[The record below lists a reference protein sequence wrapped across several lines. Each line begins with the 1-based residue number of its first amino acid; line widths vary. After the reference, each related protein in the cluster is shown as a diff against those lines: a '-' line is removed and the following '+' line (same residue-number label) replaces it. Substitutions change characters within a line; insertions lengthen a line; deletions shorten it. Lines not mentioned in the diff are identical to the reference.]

1 MSRGRL
7 AAASAA
13 APWFCGKTHLNRNS
27 REEENIPALYSAARR
42 GSGIC
47 DDRHVQF
54 VFHTRFQ
61 HIFVDGKT
69 AKYDFL
75 PRLLLVCV
83 LFFALI
89 LLIHLAFDQMLL
101 APARRGPVY
110 FAAVSQSW

>member
-83 LFFALI
+83 LFFL
-89 LLIHLAFDQMLL
+89 H
-101 APARRGPVY
+101 
-110 FAAVSQSW
+110 